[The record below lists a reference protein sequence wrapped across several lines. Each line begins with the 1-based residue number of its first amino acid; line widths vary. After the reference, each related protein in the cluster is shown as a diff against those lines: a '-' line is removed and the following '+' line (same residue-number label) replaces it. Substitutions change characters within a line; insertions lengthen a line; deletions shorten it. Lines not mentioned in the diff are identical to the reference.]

1 MGLRPASVR
10 SSNATARASMMA
22 GSATGI
28 SSLALRVMVVKSSY
42 RTFKVTVRAK
52 SWCRVSQSA
61 QCPASSATSR
71 SGTRREEILMDPD
84 EYRRVTVM
92 RRVLADMDSP
102 SAMELLV
109 TRIAKT
115 KTNAEF
121 LMSMS
126 IK

>member
-1 MGLRPASVR
+1 VIFEEFKGTGNLEIHLDRRLVDKRIWPAIDI
-10 SSNATARASMMA
+10 T
-22 GSATGI
+22 
-28 SSLALRVMVVKSSY
+28 K
-42 RTFKVTVRAK
+42 
-52 SWCRVSQSA
+52 
-61 QCPASSATSR
+61 

-109 TRIAKT
+109 TRIAKS

-126 IK
+126 VK